1 MGDGNARRGAVCGRN
16 VVVRFLRLKGGFARD
31 RSLADGAVGWEQ
43 MSSAFDRVRFRDCVM
58 S

>member
-31 RSLADGAVGWEQ
+31 RSLADGAVGCEQ
-43 MSSAFDRVRFRDCVM
+43 MSSAFDRVRFRDCV
-58 S
+58 